1 MKRFQNRVIKFVSFY
16 ITRILVFALYAF
28 DYCNLFVLYD
38 LYLAL
43 KCISNKICFEIH
55 FHTVLDK

>member
-38 LYLAL
+38 LYEAL
-43 KCISNKICFEIH
+43 KCISNKMF
-55 FHTVLDK
+55 